1 MIENEIFDRDGD
13 GELEEGEA
21 IDEPL
26 RHPEDE
32 EEGEDEESGWQKDYL
47 TCFEIN
53 K

>member
-1 MIENEIFDRDGD
+1 MIENEIFDREGEGD
-13 GELEEGEA
+13 LEEGEA

-32 EEGEDEESGWQKDYL
+32 EEGEDEESGWQKDYW
-47 TCFEIN
+47 TRFKII